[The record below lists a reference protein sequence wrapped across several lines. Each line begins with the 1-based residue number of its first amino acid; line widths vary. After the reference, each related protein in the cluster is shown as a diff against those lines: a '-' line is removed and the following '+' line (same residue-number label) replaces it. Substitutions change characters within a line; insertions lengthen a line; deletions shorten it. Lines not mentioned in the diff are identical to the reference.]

1 MQAVLKQQIRRVVYR
16 NTGTERLH
24 PEDVCA
30 FVACVVLRDHVGGPT
45 QTLTTSSSDS
55 TP

>member
-1 MQAVLKQQIRRVVYR
+1 LGTDELFTE
-16 NTGTERLH
+16 TGTERLLH

-30 FVACVVLRDHVGGPT
+30 FIALVVLRDHVGGPT